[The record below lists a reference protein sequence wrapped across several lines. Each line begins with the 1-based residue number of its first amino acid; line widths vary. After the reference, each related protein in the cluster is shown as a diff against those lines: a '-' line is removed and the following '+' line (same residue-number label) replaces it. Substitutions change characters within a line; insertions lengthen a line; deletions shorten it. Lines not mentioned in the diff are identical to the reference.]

1 MRRRNNYYYFVLSYY
16 YTGSIIIKSSCGFD
30 KKTYC
35 FIVQNIS
42 FDLNKDEDTLGYI
55 MEKFNREYYE
65 EITRFKIEQSQ
76 SMLNTIEEED
86 PRFSSTSTVPANHSE
101 GIQSSILSR
110 NGGEYTSIM
119 TLAAGGGY
127 SDPELPLDGDELS
140 SNSSIRSI
148 HSNNESDE
156 EDGDG
161 EEDEEKNPLLIL
173 NQITTVKIDHLNSSM
188 NIPYGNNNFI
198 GPYDKEDV
206 E

>member
-1 MRRRNNYYYFVLSYY
+1 
-16 YTGSIIIKSSCGFD
+16 
-30 KKTYC
+30 
-35 FIVQNIS
+35 
-42 FDLNKDEDTLGYI
+42 
-55 MEKFNREYYE
+55 
-65 EITRFKIEQSQ
+65 
-76 SMLNTIEEED
+76 
-86 PRFSSTSTVPANHSE
+86 
-101 GIQSSILSR
+101 
-110 NGGEYTSIM
+110 M